1 MPVYHLPTLAEFIL
15 KISIQNS
22 YFDQDGMTKEITVL
36 DFRFDKRGT
45 YFEDRLDVISFE
57 VKVRSRDLENSAVLD
72 NLFSVLLQTGTQSPS
87 GGQRPGF
94 TSFIIGPRE
103 S

>member
-1 MPVYHLPTLAEFIL
+1 MPVYHLLTLVEFIL

-72 NLFSVLLQTGTQSPS
+72 NLFSVSPS
-87 GGQRPGF
+87 DRYSV
-94 TSFIIGPRE
+94 SFRRTASWLYFIYYRA
-103 S
+103 